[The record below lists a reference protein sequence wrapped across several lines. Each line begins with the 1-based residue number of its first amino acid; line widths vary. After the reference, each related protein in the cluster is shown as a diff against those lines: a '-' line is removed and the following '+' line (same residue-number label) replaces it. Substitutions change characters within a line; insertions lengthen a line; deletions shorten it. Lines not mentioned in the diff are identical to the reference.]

1 MIEEPPILTLQRPK
15 RRPSDAQIEA
25 FQGVPTG
32 FVVDAM
38 GGGGVFDAQVSPLD
52 PGRVKPVA
60 GPAITADNGPGEVLA
75 SLGAIHLATPGD
87 ILVAAFDGFQG
98 CAAAGDRV
106 TGMAKNAGC
115 VALVTD
121 GPVRDFEGIQ
131 GVDLPVWCTG
141 LTPNTPTGTGPG
153 KVGLPVQIAGQQVAT
168 GDMIVAD
175 RDGVVV
181 VPFAQIDAVIA
192 HLETVRALETEL
204 DGRIADGFK
213 EPIAELLAT
222 DQVKW
227 V

>member
-1 MIEEPPILTLQRPK
+1 MIEEPPILTLQRPA
-15 RRPSDAQIEA
+15 RRPSAAQIAA

-38 GGGGVFDAQVSPLD
+38 GGGGVLDAGVSPLD
-52 PGRVKPVA
+52 PGRVEPVA

-75 SLGAIHLATPGD
+75 SLGAIHLASPGD
-87 ILVAAFDGFQG
+87 VLIAAFDGFQG
-98 CAAAGDRV
+98 CAAVGDRV
-106 TGMAKNAGC
+106 CGMAKNAGV

-131 GVDLPVWCTG
+131 GVGLPVWCTG
-141 LTPNTPTGTGPG
+141 LTPDTPTGTGPG
-153 KVGLPVQIAGQQVAT
+153 KVGLPVQIAGQRVAT

-181 VPFAQIDAVIA
+181 VPFEQIDDVIA
-192 HLETVRALETEL
+192 HLETVRKLEAEL
-204 DGRIADGFK
+204 DGRIAEGFK
-213 EPIAELLAT
+213 EPLAELLAS